1 MDDHAYASLP
11 DTFLAVG
18 VLAGFHDE
26 GRRVARSIRGNM
38 LSRLVHRAEEGERF
52 SRELLSND
60 AVLTLKDEP
69 RRSDILLSAC
79 IVVRKGEQISIL
91 TAGNY
96 DVWCAGAS
104 GISQVVAG
112 SSVYRSAASAG
123 VAVEG
128 RYKNICTAALSSDH
142 QKSAIQHVDLVHSPT
157 DTLMITIGDVEP
169 EWVFERS
176 RSLGRGLVVFAVD
189 EGAEVRLT
197 ATFLCR
203 R

>member
-1 MDDHAYASLP
+1 MDDHVYASLP
-11 DTFLAVG
+11 DTFLTVG

-26 GRRVARSIRGNM
+26 GRRVARSIRGNL

-69 RRSDILLSAC
+69 RRNDILLSAC